1 LIILALDTTARAG
14 SVAIARDEEIV
25 VELAGD
31 PARTHGQRLPAEIA
45 AALERA
51 RLRAADLDL
60 LAVASGPGSFTG
72 LRVGIATIQGLAL
85 AMDRRV
91 VPVPSLDAV
100 AALAGPIAGNRRIG
114 ALIDAQRGE
123 VFSALYEAG
132 AQIDPPEVATPERTL
147 ERWALLFDERDVVFA
162 GDGAERYEE
171 VLRARVGSAARLA
184 GPLPPLAR
192 GVAGLA
198 LRRAA
203 QAVAPHAI
211 RPVYVRRPDAEI
223 ARDKRT

>member
-1 LIILALDTTARAG
+1 LIILALDTTTRAG
-14 SVAIARDEEIV
+14 GVAIARDEEIL
-25 VELAGD
+25 VELPGD
-31 PARTHGQRLPAEIA
+31 PARTHGQRLPGDIA
-45 AALERA
+45 AALDRA

-72 LRVGIATIQGLAL
+72 LRVGIATIQGLAM
-85 AMDRRV
+85 ATDRRV

-100 AALAGPIAGNRRIG
+100 AALARPIAGNRRIG

-123 VFSALYEAG
+123 VFSALYDGE

-147 ERWALLFDERDVVFA
+147 ERWGSLLEEQDVVFA
-162 GDGAERYEE
+162 GDGAERYEAR
-171 VLRARVGSAARLA
+171 LRARFGSAARVA

-192 GVAGLA
+192 GVAALA
-198 LRRAA
+198 RRRPA